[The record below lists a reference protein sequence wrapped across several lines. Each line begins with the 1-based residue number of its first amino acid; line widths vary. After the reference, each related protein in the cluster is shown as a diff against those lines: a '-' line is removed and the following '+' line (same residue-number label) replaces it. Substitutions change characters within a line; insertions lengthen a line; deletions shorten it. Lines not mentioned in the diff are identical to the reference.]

1 MLVVVD
7 EPIGWRID
15 GRPIWPFLGGS
26 EGSAEDDGAGDGD
39 DDEGDDDGKIDAEG
53 FTKGGRK
60 AIEAERLAAKR
71 ARDDLRPWRVLA
83 RELGVKS
90 PDEVKA
96 LISKDKTEQ
105 VDADKIRRETEHA
118 VLSKANTRIVRSEIK
133 ALAAESFADP
143 ADAVLNLD
151 VTDYEVDDDGNVDE
165 ARLKSDLAALLKR
178 KPHLAKV
185 SKKVDY
191 EGGARKTA
199 EGKVD
204 MNSRI
209 RDMAHRR

>member
-1 MLVVVD
+1 MLVVD

-26 EGSAEDDGAGDGD
+26 EGSTEDDGAGDGD
-39 DDEGDDDGKIDAEG
+39 DDGGDDDGTIDAEG

-60 AIEAERLAAKR
+60 AIEAERLAAKQ
-71 ARDDLRPWRVLA
+71 ARDALRPWRVLA

-90 PDEVKA
+90 PEEIKA
-96 LISKDKTEQ
+96 LVVKDKGAQ
-105 VDADKIRRETEHA
+105 VDADQIRREAEQAAEAKVH
-118 VLSKANTRIVRSEIK
+118 VRIVRSEIK
-133 ALAAESFADP
+133 ALAADSFADP
-143 ADAVLNLD
+143 ADAVLNLNPE
-151 VTDYEVDDDGNVDE
+151 DYEVDGDGNVDE
-165 ARLKSDLAALLKR
+165 RRLKSDLADLLKR
-178 KPHLAKV
+178 KPHLAKT